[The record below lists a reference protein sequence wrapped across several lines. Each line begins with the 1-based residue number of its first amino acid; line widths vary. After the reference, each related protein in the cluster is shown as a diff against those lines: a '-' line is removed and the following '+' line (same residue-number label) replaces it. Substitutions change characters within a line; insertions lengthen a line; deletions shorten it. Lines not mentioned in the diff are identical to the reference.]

1 MWMKAGMAP
10 RRSSSVCS
18 LMAALVERNGAQSN
32 KLRHRSIVLE
42 SSAYTVLSRSTPSES
57 PAYSLRARRI
67 STAARSDQ
75 MRQSRDSLAS
85 ASVERLTAE
94 RKPIA
99 YSLLVF
105 ADRLASMSRRLS
117 RQVSCAKAMARNCSA
132 HDSVRT
138 PALPP
143 WRCTMRAKLVQG
155 TNSMT

>member
-1 MWMKAGMAP
+1 
-10 RRSSSVCS
+10 
-18 LMAALVERNGAQSN
+18 
-32 KLRHRSIVLE
+32 
-42 SSAYTVLSRSTPSES
+42 
-57 PAYSLRARRI
+57 
-67 STAARSDQ
+67 

-99 YSLLVF
+99 YSLLAF

-132 HDSVRT
+132 HVNVRT
-138 PALPP
+138 PELPP
-143 WRCTMRAKLVQG
+143 WRCTMRAKLVHG